1 MDTALRILQGDAL
14 EQLGRLPYNC
24 VHCCVTSP
32 PYWRLRDYGVEGQLG
47 MEATPEEYIARLV
60 QIFAQVRMVLRT
72 DGTCWLN
79 LGDSYGRGKQLL
91 GIPWRVALALQADGW
106 ILRQDIVWHKP
117 DTVPE
122 SVRDRCTRAHE
133 YLFMLVKDTN
143 YFYDIDAIREPHKW
157 ADDPRNDG
165 ERHEYAA
172 EAKLSQASG
181 PKKMACVAFHPLGRN
196 RRSVWTVPKSRM
208 SGDHLAPFP
217 EELVR
222 PCILAGCPE
231 GGVVLDPFA
240 GSGTTGRVALRTRR
254 QAVLIELNPEYI
266 PLIRERCSGFTPELL

>member
-1 MDTALRILQGDAL
+1 MKKIPNAKIFVLYHANCQDGFGAAFAAWLHFRDK
-14 EQLGRLPYNC
+14 LPAQAMEFIPVRYGE
-24 VHCCVTSP
+24 P
-32 PYWRLRDYGVEGQLG
+32 P
-47 MEATPEEYIARLV
+47 P
-60 QIFAQVRMVLRT
+60 
-72 DGTCWLN
+72 
-79 LGDSYGRGKQLL
+79 
-91 GIPWRVALALQADGW
+91 
-106 ILRQDIVWHKP
+106 
-117 DTVPE
+117 
-122 SVRDRCTRAHE
+122 
-133 YLFMLVKDTN
+133 
-143 YFYDIDAIREPHKW
+143 
-157 ADDPRNDG
+157 
-165 ERHEYAA
+165 
-172 EAKLSQASG
+172 KLPPG